1 VGVVR
6 LQEPLH
12 VLGIHS
18 LGARREPDEVG
29 KHHRDDLAFLAEGTC
44 FPIERE
50 PHALQNRAPVG
61 FSCRQTWH
69 VGIEKAYNGISY
81 QTP

>member
-1 VGVVR
+1 
-6 LQEPLH
+6 
-12 VLGIHS
+12 
-18 LGARREPDEVG
+18 
-29 KHHRDDLAFLAEGTC
+29 
-44 FPIERE
+44 
-50 PHALQNRAPVG
+50 LQNRAPVG